1 MGVASVSAPRAVRR
15 AALALLAAAIAV
27 GCTSAPRRGTE
38 RTPRDEDEDV
48 VRVLRGKAV
57 FYGDKWHGRKTASG
71 ERFNQR
77 KMTAAHRSLPFG
89 TRVRVTNLSN
99 GKSVVV
105 RINDR
110 GPFGRDRSRIIDLSK
125 AAARQL
131 DFIPDG
137 VTRVTV
143 EVLK

>member
-1 MGVASVSAPRAVRR
+1 MAM
-15 AALALLAAAIAV
+15 AV
-27 GCTSAPRRGTE
+27 GCTAKSARRDQEEPGSSS
-38 RTPRDEDEDV
+38 REDDV
-48 VRVLRGKAV
+48 VRTLRGKAV

-71 ERFNQR
+71 ERFNQH
-77 KMTAAHRSLPFG
+77 KMTAAHRSLPLG

-105 RINDR
+105 KINDR

-125 AAARQL
+125 AAARKL
-131 DFIPDG
+131 DFIDSG
-137 VTRVTV
+137 WTRVTV

>member
-1 MGVASVSAPRAVRR
+1 VGANRR
-15 AALALLAAAIAV
+15 SRFFVLWLIALAV
-27 GCTSAPRRGTE
+27 GCSTAPRRE
-38 RTPRDEDEDV
+38 REVPVRERAPEADV

-57 FYGDKWHGRKTASG
+57 FYGDKWHGRRTASG

-77 KMTAAHRSLPFG
+77 KMTAAHRSLPLG
-89 TRVRVTNLSN
+89 TRVRVTNLAN

-105 RINDR
+105 KINDR

-125 AAARQL
+125 AAARKL
-131 DFIPDG
+131 DFLHDG
-137 VTRVTV
+137 VARVKV